1 MPAPVP
7 PQGDLKDEEKK
18 ILEALGRDELQ
29 VDVLTRKCGLP
40 SPVVS
45 ATLLKLE
52 MKRRVRQMPGK
63 VFTRT
68 D

>member
-1 MPAPVP
+1 
-7 PQGDLKDEEKK
+7 
-18 ILEALGRDELQ
+18 LGRDELQ
-29 VDVLTRKCGLP
+29 VDVVTRKCGLP

-63 VFTRT
+63 VFTRI